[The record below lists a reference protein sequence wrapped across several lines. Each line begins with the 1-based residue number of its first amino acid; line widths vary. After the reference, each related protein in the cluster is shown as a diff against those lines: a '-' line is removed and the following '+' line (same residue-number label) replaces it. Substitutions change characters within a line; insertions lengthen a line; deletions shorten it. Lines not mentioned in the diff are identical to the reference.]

1 MRKLDTCLSPELVHL
16 HNFKN
21 STVVIVDIF
30 RASSTIVTAL
40 SNGVEAIIPVEDLEV
55 CRAFKKQGLLIAGER
70 NGQKAEGF
78 DLGNSPLAYLNNQYQ
93 GAKIAMTTTNG
104 TLALSKAKKHA
115 GEILIGSFL
124 NLGSTVNYI
133 RASKRDVMV
142 LCAGWKGK
150 FNIEDALYAGALSSA
165 LEFSHDCDATL
176 AMESLYPNV
185 KNNLTAFLQK
195 ASHAKRLQ
203 NHHLEK
209 DIDFCLEIDVYNTV
223 VKLNG
228 DQLELLPKE
237 KKRPTQLR

>member
-16 HNFKN
+16 HDFEN
-21 STVVIVDIF
+21 SIVVVVDIF

-40 SNGVEAIIPVEDLEV
+40 SNGVESIIPVEDLEV
-55 CRAFKKQGLLIAGER
+55 CRAYKKQGLLIAGER
-70 NGQKAEGF
+70 NGKKAQGF
-78 DLGNSPLAYLNNQYQ
+78 DLGNSPLAYLNNQFQ

-124 NLGSTVNYI
+124 NLTATVNYI
-133 RASKRDVMV
+133 KASKRDVMV

-150 FNIEDALYAGALSSA
+150 FNIEDALYAGALSNA
-165 LEFSHDCDATL
+165 LGIPHDCDATL

-185 KNNLTAFLQK
+185 KNDLMAFLQK

-203 NHHLEK
+203 NHQLEK
-209 DIDFCLEIDVYNTV
+209 DIDFCLEVDRFDTV

-228 DQLELLPKE
+228 DRLELLV
-237 KKRPTQLR
+237 